1 MVQKSVAENTSMAV
15 LKKFVKRLF
24 IDKAKETREAER
36 YVKLLNTKTPGVDQP
51 VLNLSGGNQQ
61 KVVIAKWLVRDCDI
75 LIFDEPTRGIDVGA
89 KSEIYHLMNQLV
101 EQGKSIIMISSE
113 MSEIL
118 RMSDRIIVMCEGR
131 ITGDIPIEEANQ
143 ECIMSAA
150 TMRS

>member
-1 MVQKSVAENTSMAV
+1 MLSGFLSI
-15 LKKFVKRLF
+15 RP
-24 IDKAKETREAER
+24 KETREAER

>member
-1 MVQKSVAENTSMAV
+1 M
-15 LKKFVKRLF
+15 
-24 IDKAKETREAER
+24 
-36 YVKLLNTKTPGVDQP
+36 
-51 VLNLSGGNQQ
+51 NLSGGNQQ